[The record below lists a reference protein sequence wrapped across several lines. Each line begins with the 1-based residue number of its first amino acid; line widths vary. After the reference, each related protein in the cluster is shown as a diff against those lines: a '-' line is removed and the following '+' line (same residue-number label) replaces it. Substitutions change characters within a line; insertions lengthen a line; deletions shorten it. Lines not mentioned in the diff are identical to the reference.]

1 MEPISLDVR
10 ARELLDRA
18 AAASSGRAADTVH
31 GGHEHGG
38 HEHGGHGQALRQTLL
53 ALTAGTGLAEH
64 ESPGEATLLV
74 LRGHVRL
81 SSGDAS
87 WEGRAGDLLA
97 VPGARHAL
105 DAVEDSAVLLTVVR
119 RP

>member
-18 AAASSGRAADTVH
+18 AATSSGRAADTVH
-31 GGHEHGG
+31 GGHGHGG
-38 HEHGGHGQALRQTLL
+38 HEQALRQTLL

-97 VPGARHAL
+97 IPGTRHAL

>member
-1 MEPISLDVR
+1 MGMEPISLDVR
-10 ARELLDRA
+10 ARELLERA

-31 GGHEHGG
+31 GGHEH
-38 HEHGGHGQALRQTLL
+38 ALRQTLL

-74 LRGHVRL
+74 LHGQVRL
-81 SSGDAS
+81 SSGDAT
-87 WEGRAGDLLA
+87 WEGRSGDLLA
-97 VPGARHAL
+97 IPEARHAL

>member
-1 MEPISLDVR
+1 MSMEPISLDVR
-10 ARELLDRA
+10 ARELLERA

-31 GGHEHGG
+31 GGHEH
-38 HEHGGHGQALRQTLL
+38 ALRQTLL

-74 LRGHVRL
+74 LHGHVRL
-81 SSGDAS
+81 SSGDAT
-87 WEGRAGDLLA
+87 WEGRSGDLLA
-97 VPGARHAL
+97 IPDARHAL
-105 DAVEDSAVLLTVVR
+105 DAVEDSAVLLTVVS

>member
-1 MEPISLDVR
+1 MEPISLDTR
-10 ARELLDRA
+10 AGQLLERA
-18 AAASSGRAADTVH
+18 AAASSGRAADTVY
-31 GGHEHGG
+31 
-38 HEHGGHGQALRQTLL
+38 GGHGHALRQTLL
-53 ALTAGTGLAEH
+53 ALTAGSGLAEH

-87 WEGRAGDLLA
+87 WEGRPGDLLA
-97 VPGARHAL
+97 IPDARHSL
-105 DAVEDSAVLLTVVR
+105 DAVEDSAVLLTVVK

>member
-10 ARELLDRA
+10 ARELLERA
-18 AAASSGRAADTVH
+18 AAASSGRAADSVH
-31 GGHEHGG
+31 GGHER
-38 HEHGGHGQALRQTLL
+38 ALRQTLL
-53 ALTAGTGLAEH
+53 ALTAGSGLAEH

-81 SSGDAS
+81 SSGDAV
-87 WEGRAGDLLA
+87 WEGRPGDLLA
-97 VPGARHAL
+97 IPDARHAL
-105 DAVEDSAVLLTVVR
+105 DAVEDSAVLLTVAR

>member
-10 ARELLDRA
+10 AARLLERA

-31 GGHEHGG
+31 GGHDR
-38 HEHGGHGQALRQTLL
+38 ALRQTLL
-53 ALTAGTGLAEH
+53 ALTAGSGLAEH

-87 WEGRAGDLLA
+87 WEGRSGDLLA
-97 VPGARHAL
+97 IPDARHAL
-105 DAVEDSAVLLTVVR
+105 DAVEDSAVLLTVVI